1 MTLKRMQIKTIFC
14 YSLLVLFLLH
24 TTLFN
29 GILFS
34 QEKQNKKQYAG
45 QEYSNPDSY
54 TQPVNDGP
62 YVFRQGNIA
71 LVITIRSSKVI
82 KKGIEINELRS
93 SYRVTV
99 PAFKKT
105 YIIPAISARVEPAKY
120 RGVEKIFVISDIHG
134 QFQWFKSLLLNNK
147 IVDKKMRWRWGK
159 GHLVI
164 LGDVFDR
171 GEYVTEALWAIHQL
185 EQQARAKGGRVHYL
199 LGNHE
204 VITLRGNQEYLHPKY
219 RQVTEKILNTNISVL
234 FGPDSILGQ
243 WVRTRNTIIQI
254 NDILFVHGGIHPQ
267 IAAMNL
273 SIDDINRSIRDN
285 LASSTETIEADETL
299 AFLFDKNGPLLYR
312 GYFEDSEEY
321 HKPKPE
327 RIDQVLTH
335 FGVKYVISGHTPQD
349 HITPVFAGK
358 IIGVD
363 SGMQYGDRGEALLW
377 NQGKFYRAS
386 VKGKLT
392 PLFK

>member
-1 MTLKRMQIKTIFC
+1 MQIKSIFC
-14 YSLLVLFLLH
+14 HILLVLFLLNI
-24 TTLFN
+24 TVFN

-34 QEKQNKKQYAG
+34 QEKHEK
-45 QEYSNPDSY
+45 
-54 TQPVNDGP
+54 PVNDGP

-71 LVITIRSSKVI
+71 LVITIRNNKVEKRGI
-82 KKGIEINELRS
+82 KINELRL

-99 PAFKKT
+99 PTFKET
-105 YIIPAISARVEPAKY
+105 YIIPTISARIEPAKY
-120 RGVEKIFVISDIHG
+120 QGVEKIFVISDIHG

-185 EQQARAKGGRVHYL
+185 EQQARAKGGKVHYL

-204 VITLRGNQEYLHPKY
+204 VLILRGNQEYIHPKY
-219 RQVTEKILNTNISVL
+219 KQVTEEILKTNISVL
-234 FGPDSILGQ
+234 FGSDSILGQ
-243 WVRTRNTIIQI
+243 WLRTRNTVMKI
-254 NDILFVHGGIHPQ
+254 NNILFVHGGIHPR
-267 IAAMNL
+267 IPIMNL
-273 SIDDINRSIRDN
+273 SINDINRSIRDN
-285 LASSTETIEADETL
+285 LASPTETIDADETL

-321 HKPKPE
+321 RKPKPE
-327 RIDQVLTH
+327 QIDQILTH
-335 FGVKYVISGHTPQD
+335 FGVSHVISGHTPQD
-349 HITPVFAGK
+349 QITPVFAGK

-377 NQGKFYRAS
+377 NHGKFYRAS
-386 VKGKLT
+386 VNGRLT
-392 PLFK
+392 PLSK

>member
-1 MTLKRMQIKTIFC
+1 MQIKRIIC
-14 YSLLVLFLLH
+14 YSLLLLFLLN
-24 TTLFN
+24 TSVFN

-34 QEKQNKKQYAG
+34 QEKQNKKQYVE
-45 QEYSNPDSY
+45 QEHSNSDSY

-71 LVITIRSSKVI
+71 LVITISSNKVI

-93 SYRVTV
+93 SYRITV

-105 YIIPAISARVEPAKY
+105 YIIPTISARVEPAKY
-120 RGVEKIFVISDIHG
+120 QGAEKIFVISDIHG

-185 EQQARAKGGRVHYL
+185 GQQAKSKGGRVHYL

-204 VITLRGNQEYLHPKY
+204 VITLRGNQEYIHPKY
-219 RQVTEKILNTNISVL
+219 KQVTEQILKTNISVL
-234 FGPDSILGQ
+234 FGPGSILGQ
-243 WVRTRNTIIQI
+243 WLRTRNTVIKI

-267 IAAMNL
+267 IPTMNL
-273 SIDDINRSIRDN
+273 SINDINRSIRDN
-285 LASSTETIEADETL
+285 LGSPTETIEADETL

-321 HKPKPE
+321 RKPKPE
-327 RIDQVLTH
+327 RIDQILTY
-335 FGVKYVISGHTPQD
+335 FGVKHVISGHTPQD
-349 HITPVFAGK
+349 QITPVFAGK

-377 NQGKFYRAS
+377 NHGKFYRAS
-386 VKGKLT
+386 VNGKLT
-392 PLFK
+392 PLSK

>member
-1 MTLKRMQIKTIFC
+1 MQIKRISC
-14 YSLLVLFLLH
+14 YGLLLLFLLN
-24 TTLFN
+24 TSVFN

-34 QEKQNKKQYAG
+34 QEKQNKKQYVE
-45 QEYSNPDSY
+45 QEHSNSDSY

-71 LVITIRSSKVI
+71 LVITIRSNKVI

-93 SYRVTV
+93 SYRITV

-105 YIIPAISARVEPAKY
+105 YIIPTISARVEPAKY
-120 RGVEKIFVISDIHG
+120 QGAEKIFVISDIHG
-134 QFQWFKSLLLNNK
+134 QFQWFKSLLVNNK
-147 IVDKKMRWRWGK
+147 IVDKKMRWRWGN

-171 GEYVTEALWAIHQL
+171 GEYVTEALWTIHQL
-185 EQQARAKGGRVHYL
+185 ERQAKAKGGRVHYL

-204 VITLRGNQEYLHPKY
+204 VLNIRGNQEYLHPKY
-219 RQVTEKILNTNISVL
+219 KEVTEKILNTNISVL

-243 WVRTRNTIIQI
+243 WVRTRNTIIKI

-267 IAAMNL
+267 IPTMNL
-273 SIDDINRSIRDN
+273 SINDINRSIRDN
-285 LASSTETIEADETL
+285 LASPTETIEADETL

-312 GYFEDSEEY
+312 GYFEDSEEFR
-321 HKPKPE
+321 KPKPE
-327 RIDQVLTH
+327 RIDQILTH
-335 FGVKYVISGHTPQD
+335 FGVKHVISGHTPQD
-349 HITPVFAGK
+349 QITPVFAGK

-377 NQGKFYRAS
+377 NHGKFYRAS
-386 VKGKLT
+386 VNGKLT
-392 PLFK
+392 PLSK

>member
-1 MTLKRMQIKTIFC
+1 I
-14 YSLLVLFLLH
+14 
-24 TTLFN
+24 
-29 GILFS
+29 
-34 QEKQNKKQYAG
+34 
-45 QEYSNPDSY
+45 
-54 TQPVNDGP
+54 NDGP

-71 LVITIRSSKVI
+71 LVITIHSNKVI

-93 SYRVTV
+93 SYRVTI
-99 PAFKKT
+99 PAFKQT
-105 YIIPAISARVEPAKY
+105 YIIPTISARAEPAKY
-120 RGVEKIFVISDIHG
+120 QGVEKIFVISDIHG
-134 QFQWFKSLLLNNK
+134 HFQWFKSLLVNNK

-159 GHLVI
+159 GNLVI

-204 VITLRGNQEYLHPKY
+204 VIILRGNQEYLHPKY
-219 RQVTEKILNTNISVL
+219 KQVTEQILKTNISVL

-243 WVRTRNTIIQI
+243 WVRTRNTVIKI

-267 IAAMNL
+267 IPTMNL
-273 SIDDINRSIRDN
+273 SINDINRSIRDN
-285 LASSTETIEADETL
+285 LASPTETIEADETL
-299 AFLFDKNGPLLYR
+299 AFLFDKDGPLLYR

-321 HKPKPE
+321 QKPKPG
-327 RIDQVLTH
+327 RIDQILTH
-335 FGVKYVISGHTPQD
+335 FGVKHVISGHTPQD
-349 HITPVFAGK
+349 QITPFFAGK

-377 NQGKFYRAS
+377 NHGKFYRAS
-386 VKGKLT
+386 VNGKLT
-392 PLFK
+392 PLSK